1 MVNQVKK
8 TRLGIFPLTTEFR
21 GTTLLR
27 AFFLNAICLALVSA
41 LSIQVRQ
48 YLDRLGRKAKGG
60 WALSDFSKTAI
71 VSLSGFSVAVT
82 VYFVLWAL
90 FGYGGGMITARKL
103 SPVY

>member
-1 MVNQVKK
+1 MIDN
-8 TRLGIFPLTTEFR
+8 TNNTSFGIFPLTTGFR
-21 GTTLLR
+21 GTSLLK
-27 AFFLNAICLALVSA
+27 AFFLNAICLAIVSA

-90 FGYGGGMITARKL
+90 LGYGGGMVASRKL
-103 SPVY
+103 ARIY

>member
-1 MVNQVKK
+1 MLAS
-8 TRLGIFPLTTEFR
+8 LG
-21 GTTLLR
+21 
-27 AFFLNAICLALVSA
+27 AFLG
-41 LSIQVRQ
+41 LS
-48 YLDRLGRKAKGG
+48 

-90 FGYGGGMITARKL
+90 FGYGGGMITSRKL

>member
-1 MVNQVKK
+1 MVNNANN
-8 TRLGIFPLTTEFR
+8 TSLGIFPLTTGFR
-21 GTTLLR
+21 GTTLFR

-60 WALSDFSKTAI
+60 WALSDLSKTAI

-82 VYFVLWAL
+82 VYFVLWAVL
-90 FGYGGGMITARKL
+90 GYGGGMVASRKL
-103 SPVY
+103 SPMY

>member
-1 MVNQVKK
+1 MVNKANSA
-8 TRLGIFPLTTEFR
+8 TLGVFPLTTGFR
-21 GTTLLR
+21 GTTLFR
-27 AFFLNAICLALVSA
+27 AFFLNAICLAIVSA

-90 FGYGGGMITARKL
+90 LGYGGGMVANRKL
-103 SPVY
+103 SPMF